1 MMDDIFE
8 RQRRISAVAHQV
20 WLDEGCPA
28 DRGVEHWN
36 RATEII
42 AAQDA
47 GELPRPQRGGA
58 KKPKAA

>member
-1 MMDDIFE
+1 MIKDVFE
-8 RQRRISAVAHQV
+8 WQRRISAVAHQV

-47 GELPRPQRGGA
+47 GELPRPQLVGA
-58 KKPKAA
+58 KNPKAA